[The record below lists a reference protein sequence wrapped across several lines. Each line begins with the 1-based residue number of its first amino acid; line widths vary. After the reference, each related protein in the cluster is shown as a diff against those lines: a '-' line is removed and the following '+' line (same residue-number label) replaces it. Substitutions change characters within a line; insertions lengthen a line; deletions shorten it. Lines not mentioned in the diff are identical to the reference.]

1 MHLDTSSHS
10 STRSTRRADPLFD
23 RVISGAR
30 IASDSRL
37 ADTRLLYVAAETG
50 ARFVRERINV
60 DPLDWLFAEREIFDG
75 RTAVATCHKAE
86 EFRRATIL
94 HGLSLGLDVA
104 PYVVEGIPAHE
115 FLSNSARA
123 RLFSGPQASDKI
135 QVWPGGRLSLFTCTI
150 SYELPNEHVQIFSG
164 MIAHDEREVR
174 TRLRQRYGALL
185 EEEAQVRIGFDWS
198 EPLACAMVSDAMAHV
213 LTIAAADPT
222 SSFARGL
229 DFQVEQRFVA

>member
-1 MHLDTSSHS
+1 MHLSTSFHS
-10 STRSTRRADPLFD
+10 STRSTRRAGALFD
-23 RVISGAR
+23 RVASCAR

-37 ADTRLLYVAAETG
+37 GEARLLYVAAETG
-50 ARFVRERINV
+50 ARFVRERIHV
-60 DPLDWLFAEREIFDG
+60 DPLDWLFAELEIFDG
-75 RTAVATCHKAE
+75 RTAVATCHNAE
-86 EFRRATIL
+86 EFRRAAVL

-104 PYVVEGIPAHE
+104 PDVVEGIPAQD
-115 FLSNSARA
+115 FLTSSARA
-123 RLFSGPQASDKI
+123 RLFSGPQAADKI
-135 QVWPGGRLSLFTCTI
+135 QVWPGGWLSLFTCTI
-150 SYELPNEHVQIFSG
+150 SYELPNEHVQIFSA
-164 MIAHDEREVR
+164 MIAHDEDEVR
-174 TRLRQRYGALL
+174 NRLRQRYGALL